1 MMHRRRS
8 GLFPPPVL
16 RASLDLLRFAVVMA
30 VLPHPPQLPID
41 RLGDKFEHM
50 LAFSVLTLLA
60 ALGWPAFPKR
70 RIAERLSFLGALIE
84 LAQSIPELHRDCDI
98 RDWIADTLAI
108 LVVLG
113 SWRRSAARGHRLTVS
128 LARPLH

>member
-8 GLFPPPVL
+8 GPFSPPVL
-16 RASLDLLRFAVVMA
+16 RALFWICCAFAVVMA
-30 VLPHPPQLPID
+30 VLPHPPHLPVD

-70 RIAERLSFLGALIE
+70 RIAERLSFLGAPIE

-98 RDWIADTLAI
+98 RDWIADTLAVV
-108 LVVLG
+108 VVLG
-113 SWRRSAARGHRLTVS
+113 IVAAIRRWRAAG
-128 LARPLH
+128 